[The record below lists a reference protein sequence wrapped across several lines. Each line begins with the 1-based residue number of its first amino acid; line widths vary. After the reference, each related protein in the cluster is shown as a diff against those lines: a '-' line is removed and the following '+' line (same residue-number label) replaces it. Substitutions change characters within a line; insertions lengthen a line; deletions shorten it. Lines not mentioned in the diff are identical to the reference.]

1 MRSPEPLRRRAGR
14 AVPAHLL
21 PKAKEAVPARL
32 PVIFGVVEQPDRL
45 LVRFRDATCAGGVQ
59 EIDLS
64 NWLVRRDIGL
74 AVAEYLSTKGLLA
87 RSTRQ
92 GIAKL
97 LNPFLAFLLE
107 GSSVETLA
115 DIDADAI
122 ARFEAWLNTGESDGT
137 PWSGLTKTQRYRA
150 VADLFDHLRSSPRG
164 APIRD
169 RDFGFRRNPWPLN
182 HRQVRPREAVSHL
195 DLSLIRRACIDDI
208 AETVARMEIAD
219 RAELMSPD
227 RLPSP
232 GARSVTPYR
241 DPVVRL
247 AALVQRYD
255 SRIPARDL
263 LAASDYG
270 LARSMVSPYGSYAE
284 VASALHLSPRA
295 IVPFALLLAI
305 DGAFNPEGLLTLEW
319 HDVERSHPLFG
330 EARWRVGARKARAKR
345 KHYRSFAAGLS
356 APEAPVNLLRTLER
370 LTRFTRRH
378 VDERHR
384 DRVFVF
390 WTPRAETY
398 GGFDAGEGAA
408 GDGFWHRGL
417 ATFIADYGL
426 PAFTMS
432 MMRKTASDLVDIAS
446 GGDIKAN
453 QVLLGHAT
461 VSTTHRSYETSTM
474 RERGREALATAMAW
488 RERFV
493 ATGGRADTR
502 NGFLDAGRG
511 SAATPGFSCFEPL
524 FSPLPGQRDGQACTA
539 YGQCPAC
546 PLACVD
552 VGDPKVFLRLSQL
565 AAQMEVARSRVHPVR
580 WMDVWLPQAEALRS
594 VWLPRFPAA
603 TVHKASSVTLPPLP
617 DLE

>member
-1 MRSPEPLRRRAGR
+1 MRSAEPLKRRGGR
-14 AVPAHLL
+14 AVPGHLL
-21 PKAKEAVPARL
+21 PKPKASGAIRL
-32 PVIFGVVEQPDRL
+32 PVAFGVVEQPGRL
-45 LVRFRDATCAGGVQ
+45 MVRFRDASCAGGVQ

-64 NWLVRRDIGL
+64 NWLVRREIGL

-87 RSTRQ
+87 RASRQ
-92 GIAKL
+92 GIAKF
-97 LNPFLAFLLE
+97 LNSFLAYLLE
-107 GSSVETLA
+107 CPAIETL
-115 DIDADAI
+115 DDLDASTVEG
-122 ARFEAWLNTGESDGT
+122 FERWLNAGVSDGT

-150 VADLFDHLRSSPRG
+150 VSDLFDHLRSSPRG
-164 APIRD
+164 ASIRD

-270 LARSMVSPYGSYAE
+270 LARSMVSPYGSYAD
-284 VASALHLSPRA
+284 VASTLHLSPRA
-295 IVPFALLLAI
+295 IVPFALLLAL

-319 HDVERSHPLFG
+319 HDVERRHPLFG
-330 EARWRVGARKARAKR
+330 EARWRVGARKARAGR

-370 LTRFTRRH
+370 LTRFTRPH
-378 VDERHR
+378 VEERHR
-384 DRVFVF
+384 DRVFVY
-390 WTPRAETY
+390 WTPRAEAY
-398 GGFDAGEGAA
+398 GGFDAQAGAS
-408 GDGFWHRGL
+408 GDGLWTRGL
-417 ATFIADYGL
+417 TAFIKDHGL
-426 PAFTMS
+426 PSFTLS
-432 MMRKTASDLVDIAS
+432 MMRKTASDLVDFAS

-453 QVLLGHAT
+453 QVALGHAT

-502 NGFLDAGRG
+502 NGFLEAGRG
-511 SAATPGFSCFEPL
+511 SAATPGFACFEPL
-524 FSPLPGQRDGQACTA
+524 FSPVPGQRDGQACTA

-552 VGDPKVFLRLSQL
+552 VGDPKAFLRLSQL
-565 AAQMEVARSRVHPVR
+565 EAQVEVARSRTHPVR
-580 WMDVWLPQAEALRS
+580 WIEVWQAQSEALRT
-594 VWLPRFPAA
+594 VWLPRFPEE
-603 TVHKASSVTLPPLP
+603 TVRKASSVTLPPLP

>member
-1 MRSPEPLRRRAGR
+1 MRSAESLRRRAGR
-14 AVPAHLL
+14 AVPVHLL

-32 PVIFGVVEQPDRL
+32 PVAFGVVERPDRL

-64 NWLVRRDIGL
+64 NWLVRRNIGL
-74 AVAEYLSTKGLLA
+74 AVADYLSTKGLLA

-115 DIDADAI
+115 DMDAATI
-122 ARFEAWLNTGESDGT
+122 ARFEAWLNAGESDGH

-150 VADLFDHLRSSPRG
+150 VSDLFEYLSSSPRHPSISG
-164 APIRD
+164 RNL
-169 RDFGFRRNPWPLN
+169 GFRRNPWPLN
-182 HRQVRPREAVSHL
+182 HRQVRPREAVSLL

-208 AETVARMEIAD
+208 AETVARMEVAE
-219 RAELMSPD
+219 RAERVSPHD
-227 RLPSP
+227 LPARGS
-232 GARSVTPYR
+232 RSVTPYR

-247 AALVQRYD
+247 AALVHRYD
-255 SRIPARDL
+255 ARIPARDI
-263 LAASDYG
+263 LAERDYG

-295 IVPFALLLAI
+295 IVPFALLLAL

-319 HDVERSHPLFG
+319 RDVERSHPIFG
-330 EARWRVGARKARAKR
+330 EARWRVGAHKARAKR
-345 KHYRSFAAGLS
+345 KHYRSFAAGVS
-356 APEAPVNLLRTLER
+356 VPEAPVNLLVTLER
-370 LTRFTRRH
+370 LARLTRRH

-384 DRVFVF
+384 GRVFVF

-398 GGFDAGEGAA
+398 GGFDAELGAA
-408 GDGFWHRGL
+408 GDGSWSRGL
-417 ATFIADYGL
+417 AAFIEDHGL

-432 MMRKTASDLVDIAS
+432 MMRKTASDLVDVAS

-453 QVLLGHAT
+453 QVALGHAK

-488 RERFV
+488 RERFI
-493 ATGGRADTR
+493 ATGGKADTR
-502 NGFLDAGRG
+502 NGFLNAGRG
-511 SAATPGFSCFEPL
+511 SAATPGFFCFEPL
-524 FSPLPGQRDGQACTA
+524 FSPLPGQREGRACTA

-552 VGDPKVFLRLSQL
+552 VGDPKAFLRLSQL
-565 AAQMEVARSRVHPVR
+565 EVQTQAATSRTHPVR
-580 WMDVWLPQAEALRS
+580 WMEIWQPQAQALRTVWLPS
-594 VWLPRFPAA
+594 FPEK
-603 TVHKASSVTLPPLP
+603 TVRAASSLTLPPLP

>member
-1 MRSPEPLRRRAGR
+1 MRSAEPLKRRAGR
-14 AVPAHLL
+14 SLPGHLL
-21 PKAKEAVPARL
+21 PKAKATGAVSL
-32 PVIFGVVEQPDRL
+32 PVAFGVVEQPGRL

-64 NWLVRRDIGL
+64 NWLVRRELGL

-87 RSTRQ
+87 RSSRQ
-92 GIAKL
+92 GIAKFL
-97 LNPFLAFLLE
+97 STFLAYLLE
-107 GSSVETLA
+107 CPAIETLDDVDASTVEGFEGWLNAGSS
-115 DIDADAI
+115 
-122 ARFEAWLNTGESDGT
+122 DGR

-150 VADLFDHLRSSPRG
+150 VADLFAYLRSSPRG
-164 APIRD
+164 ASIRD

-182 HRQVRPREAVSHL
+182 HRHVLPREPVSQL

-208 AETVARMEIAD
+208 AETVARMAIAD
-219 RAELMSPD
+219 QAETVSPD
-227 RLPSP
+227 RLPDRGS
-232 GARSVTPYR
+232 RSVTPYR

-295 IVPFALLLAI
+295 IVPFALLLAL

-319 HDVERSHPLFG
+319 RDVERSHPLFG
-330 EARWRVGARKARAKR
+330 EARWRVGARKARAGR
-345 KHYRSFAAGLS
+345 KHYRSFAVGLS
-356 APEAPVNLLRTLER
+356 APEAPVNLLLTLER
-370 LTRFTRRH
+370 LTRRTRPH

-390 WTPRAETY
+390 WTPRAESY
-398 GGFDAGEGAA
+398 GGFDADEGAA
-408 GDGFWHRGL
+408 GDGSWNRGL
-417 ATFIADYGL
+417 VAFIEDRGL

-432 MMRKTASDLVDIAS
+432 MMRKTASDLVDVAS

-453 QVLLGHAT
+453 QVALGHAT
-461 VSTTHRSYETSTM
+461 ASTTHRSYETSTM
-474 RERGREALATAMAW
+474 KERGREALATAMAW

-493 ATGGRADTR
+493 ATGGKADTR

-552 VGDPKVFLRLSQL
+552 VGDPKAFLRLSQL
-565 AAQMEVARSRVHPVR
+565 AAQVEVARSRTHPVR
-580 WMDVWLPQAEALRS
+580 WIEVWQPQAEALRT
-594 VWLPRFPAA
+594 VWLPRFPAE
-603 TVHKASSVTLPPLP
+603 TMRKASSVTLPPLP